1 MAAGDMSPWPEDYW
15 WEQRVADAQYAA
27 TEEQRE
33 FAEREVA
40 QRRSIGE
47 EFGIPNPEKIQ
58 AHVDAICA
66 SRFKE

>member
-1 MAAGDMSPWPEDYW
+1 MDGQRSDHVLVDEWRSEYW
-15 WEQRVADAQYAA
+15 WERPVVA
-27 TEEQRE
+27 TERQRE